1 MIAWLSFFGYP
12 PRLSAF
18 VFDIAVRGNR
28 GIEEVHFAQ
37 FVEMI
42 CSLGSLPPQST
53 LEGELDPQWVDH
65 AQCLTTSMTSFLSR
79 DFSLEGPFVL
89 RDFSLEG
96 HSQMR
101 VRVLPC
107 YWFPAMLRIAFWNNT
122 WTEEATHMTE
132 AQFVKSLQRVIDIV
146 SGASWQQAEERTGW
160 SAYT

>member
-1 MIAWLSFFGYP
+1 M
-12 PRLSAF
+12 
-18 VFDIAVRGNR
+18 FDIAVRGNR

-79 DFSLEGPFVL
+79 DFSLEG
-89 RDFSLEG
+89 

-101 VRVLPC
+101 VWVLPC

-122 WTEEATHMTE
+122 WTEEATHITE